1 MRWRLALPAALL
13 LLAACSSQKTQT
25 PTEPPR
31 PEPQPVSSSPL
42 ERAKIHTELGVNYF
56 QSGQLGVALEE
67 LNTAVSADKTYA
79 PAYNALG
86 LVYMELKEDG
96 KAENNFRQ
104 AIRLDP
110 SSSEA
115 KNNYGLFLCQRGR
128 ETEGIR
134 QLLEALK
141 NPLYPTPDL
150 AYKNAGLCAR
160 KAGDTKAAEGYFM
173 RALKLNPKQP
183 QALYGLAEIDY
194 LRDDLAGAKQYIA
207 RYFAVVEN
215 PGPEA
220 LWLGARVERKLG
232 DRTALANY
240 GMQLRRRYPSAPET
254 KAFLEG
260 RFE

>member
-1 MRWRLALPAALL
+1 MRRIALVAALL
-13 LLAACSSQKTQT
+13 LLAACSSQKSDNAA
-25 PTEPPR
+25 ERPR
-31 PEPQPVSSSPL
+31 PEPPPIASTPL
-42 ERAKIHTELGVNYF
+42 ERAKIHTELGVSYF
-56 QSGQLGVALEE
+56 ENGQLGVALEE

-86 LVYMELKEDG
+86 LVYMELKEDT
-96 KAENNFRQ
+96 KAEKNFRQ
-104 AIRLDP
+104 AIRIDP

-115 KNNYGLFLCQRGR
+115 KNNYGMFLCRRGR
-128 ETEGIR
+128 EQEGIR

-141 NPLYPTPDL
+141 NPLYATPDV

-160 KAGDTKAAEGYFM
+160 KAGDTQAAEGYFV

-183 QALYGLAEIDY
+183 QALYGMAEIDY
-194 LRDDLAGAKQYIA
+194 LRDDYAGAKQYIS
-207 RYFAVVEN
+207 RYFAVADP

>member
-1 MRWRLALPAALL
+1 MRRIAWAAAVFVI
-13 LLAACSSQKTQT
+13 AACSSQKTQT
-25 PTEPPR
+25 PVDQPR
-31 PEPQPVSSSPL
+31 PEAQPVSSSPL
-42 ERAKIHTELGVNYF
+42 ERAKIHTELGVSYF
-56 QSGQLGVALEE
+56 ENAQLGVALEE

-86 LVYMELKEDG
+86 LVYMELKEDS
-96 KAENNFRQ
+96 KAEKNFRQ

-115 KNNYGLFLCQRGR
+115 KNNYGMFLCQRGR
-128 ETEGIR
+128 EKDGIQ
-134 QLLEALK
+134 QLLSALK
-141 NPLYPTPDL
+141 NPLYPTPEI

-160 KAGDTKAAEGYFM
+160 KAGDTKAAEGYFIQ
-173 RALKLNPKQP
+173 ALKLNPKQP
-183 QALYGLAEIDY
+183 QALYSLAEIDY
-194 LRDDLAGAKQYIA
+194 MRDDVAGAKQYIS
-207 RYFAVVEN
+207 RYFGAVDN

-232 DRTALANY
+232 DRTALANF

>member
-1 MRWRLALPAALL
+1 MMRVALAALVFL
-13 LLAACSSQKTQT
+13 VAACSSQK
-25 PTEPPR
+25 PDGGAER
-31 PEPQPVSSSPL
+31 PASETRPNISSPL
-42 ERAKIHTELGVNYF
+42 ERAKIHTELGVSYF
-56 QSGQLGVALEE
+56 ENGQLGVALEE
-67 LNTAVSADKTYA
+67 LSTAVSADKTYA

-86 LVYMELKEDG
+86 LVYMELKEDD
-96 KAENNFRQ
+96 KAEKSFRQ
-104 AIRLDP
+104 AIRLDS
-110 SSSEA
+110 SSSET
-115 KNNYGLFLCQRGR
+115 KNNYGMFLCQRGR
-128 ETEGIR
+128 EEEGIR

-141 NPLYPTPDL
+141 NPLYPTPDV

-160 KAGDTKAAEGYFM
+160 KAGDKGAAAEYFQ

-183 QALYGLAEIDY
+183 QALYGMAEISY
-194 LRDDLAGAKQYIA
+194 LRDDYAVAKEYVV
-207 RYFAVVEN
+207 RYFAVAEP

-220 LWLGARVERKLG
+220 LWLAARVERKLG

>member
-1 MRWRLALPAALL
+1 MRLTALAAALFL
-13 LLAACSSQKTQT
+13 IAACSSQKTQT
-25 PTEPPR
+25 PTEQPR
-31 PEPQPVSSSPL
+31 SEPQAVSSSPL
-42 ERAKIHTELGVNYF
+42 ERAKIHTELGVSYF
-56 QSGQLGVALEE
+56 ENAQLGVALEE

-86 LVYMELKEDG
+86 LVYMELKEDS
-96 KAENNFRQ
+96 KAEKNFRQ

-115 KNNYGLFLCQRGR
+115 KNNYGMFLCQRGR
-128 ETEGIR
+128 EKEGIQ
-134 QLLEALK
+134 QLLGALK
-141 NPLYPTPDL
+141 NPLYPTPEI

-160 KAGDTKAAEGYFM
+160 KAGDTKAAEGYFIQ
-173 RALKLNPKQP
+173 ALKLNPKQP
-183 QALYGLAEIDY
+183 QALYSLAEIDY
-194 LRDDLAGAKQYIA
+194 LRDDVAGAKQYMS
-207 RYFAVVEN
+207 RYFTAVEN